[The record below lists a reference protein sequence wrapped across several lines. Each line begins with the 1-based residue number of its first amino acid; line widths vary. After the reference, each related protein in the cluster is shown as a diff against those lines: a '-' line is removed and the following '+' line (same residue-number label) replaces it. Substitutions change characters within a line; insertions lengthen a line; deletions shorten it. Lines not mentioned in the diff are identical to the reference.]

1 MKNDT
6 KKALERKFG
15 DRVQGLINKYFVANY
30 ITFSLRIEAKEV

>member
-15 DRVQGLINKYFVANY
+15 DRVQGLNKVIQQDYN
-30 ITFSLRIEAKEV
+30 ILLIEG

>member
-15 DRVQGLINKYFVANY
+15 DRVQRLNKDIQQDYNILLV
-30 ITFSLRIEAKEV
+30 EG

>member
-15 DRVQGLINKYFVANY
+15 DRVQGLNKDIQQNY
-30 ITFSLRIEAKEV
+30 NILLIEG

>member
-15 DRVQGLINKYFVANY
+15 DRVQGLNKDIQQDY
-30 ITFSLRIEAKEV
+30 IILSSEG

>member
-15 DRVQGLINKYFVANY
+15 DRVQGLINKYFVTNCT
-30 ITFSLRIEAKEV
+30 TFSLRIEVKEV